1 MKLSVK
7 AFAITSA
14 LLWAGLLLMVGA
26 ANLAWPG
33 YGMAF
38 LDGMGSVY
46 PGFHPGT
53 GASSVKVIR
62 SSRNLGFS
70 GGNTVS
76 CLFPRIPE
84 GAPATVPCG

>member
-53 GASSVKVIR
+53 GASSVVVGSLYGLLDAGIGGAIFAWLYNVIA
-62 SSRNLGFS
+62 
-70 GGNTVS
+70 
-76 CLFPRIPE
+76 
-84 GAPATVPCG
+84 GADAFG